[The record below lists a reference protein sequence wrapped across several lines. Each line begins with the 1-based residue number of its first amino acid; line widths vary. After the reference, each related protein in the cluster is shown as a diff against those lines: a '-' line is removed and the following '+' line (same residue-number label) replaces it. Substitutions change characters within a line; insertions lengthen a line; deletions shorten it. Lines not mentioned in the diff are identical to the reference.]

1 MELRHLRYFVQVA
14 EEQHYGRA
22 AERLRIAQPALS
34 RQIQDLEE
42 EIGFKLFDR
51 LPRGVKI
58 SAAGKSFLVDARRIL
73 HEVNE
78 AAARAKRVALGQSGT
93 LRVGFVESV
102 SWHGVVPDSFR
113 EFREPQHDSELQL
126 KPSSSLEQ
134 TEAVPSGR
142 LDAGFVF
149 TIAHIGRELAQL
161 PVASL
166 PLMLA
171 ASKGH
176 PLTKLKKLRLRDLS
190 DAAFIWFPRR
200 ESPAYYDR
208 LMHECFRG
216 GLKSPHIVQETVNE
230 PTILSLGSCRIGVAF
245 VSGASRWGCH
255 VGFCGAGDAH
265 RRHFRRTR
273 ESAVE
278 QAFASDEFEDRGRQ
292 SEAASGLHF
301 RDERTGAV
309 AFHRDAR
316 FGVDGGEDAV
326 DNAVILGVVFAAET
340 DERFGSQLFQR
351 DRFQPGEGMGSRHRY
366 AQRVS
371 AQQFKL
377 DTCGLPAI
385 GLVDH
390 YREVQRGVL

>member
-73 HEVNE
+73 HEVDE

-93 LRVGFVESV
+93 LRVGIVESV

-113 EFREPQHDSELQL
+113 EFRERQPDAELQL
-126 KPSSSLEQ
+126 KPSSSQEQ
-134 TEAVPSGR
+134 TEAVHSGR

-166 PLMLA
+166 NLMLA
-171 ASKGH
+171 TTNGH

-190 DAAFIWFPRR
+190 DAAFVWFPRR

-216 GLKSPHIVQETVNE
+216 GLRTPHIVQEAVNE
-230 PTILSLGSCRIGVAF
+230 ATILSLVSCRLGVAF
-245 VSGASRWGCH
+245 VSSATRWRCP
-255 VGFCGAGDAH
+255 
-265 RRHFRRTR
+265 
-273 ESAVE
+273 ESVVVLPVTDLRLPLPLALIWRKDNVSPLL
-278 QAFASDEFEDRGRQ
+278 AKFVADVRQ
-292 SEAASGLHF
+292 
-301 RDERTGAV
+301 
-309 AFHRDAR
+309 
-316 FGVDGGEDAV
+316 
-326 DNAVILGVVFAAET
+326 
-340 DERFGSQLFQR
+340 
-351 DRFQPGEGMGSRHRY
+351 
-366 AQRVS
+366 
-371 AQQFKL
+371 
-377 DTCGLPAI
+377 LP
-385 GLVDH
+385 
-390 YREVQRGVL
+390 EVRSIYKTLKIEPNPFSHAY

>member
-1 MELRHLRYFVQVA
+1 MELRHLRYFVHVA

-58 SAAGKSFLVDARRIL
+58 SAAGKSFLLDARRIL
-73 HEVNE
+73 HEVAE
-78 AAARAKRVALGQSGT
+78 ATARAKRVASGQSGT

-113 EFREPQHDSELQL
+113 EFREQEPEAELQL
-126 KPSSSLEQ
+126 KPGSSMEQ
-134 TEAVPSGR
+134 TEAVHAGR

-166 PLMLA
+166 NLMLA
-171 ASKGH
+171 APKGH

-190 DAAFIWFPRR
+190 DAAFVWFPRR

-216 GLKSPHIVQETVNE
+216 GLKSPHIVQEAVNE
-230 PTILSLGSCRIGVAF
+230 ATILSLVSCRLGVAF
-245 VSGASRWGCH
+245 VSSATRWRCPESVEVLPVTDLNLPLPLALIWRKDNTSPLLAKFAADVRSLPE
-255 VGFCGAGDAH
+255 VG
-265 RRHFRRTR
+265 
-273 ESAVE
+273 
-278 QAFASDEFEDRGRQ
+278 AFA
-292 SEAASGLHF
+292 
-301 RDERTGAV
+301 
-309 AFHRDAR
+309 
-316 FGVDGGEDAV
+316 
-326 DNAVILGVVFAAET
+326 
-340 DERFGSQLFQR
+340 
-351 DRFQPGEGMGSRHRY
+351 
-366 AQRVS
+366 
-371 AQQFKL
+371 K
-377 DTCGLPAI
+377 
-385 GLVDH
+385 
-390 YREVQRGVL
+390 